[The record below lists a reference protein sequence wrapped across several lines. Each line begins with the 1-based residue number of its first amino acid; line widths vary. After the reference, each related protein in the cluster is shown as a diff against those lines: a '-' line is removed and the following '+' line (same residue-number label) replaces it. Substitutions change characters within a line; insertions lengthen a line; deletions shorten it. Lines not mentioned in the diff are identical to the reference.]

1 MQYVR
6 LVSTPSTGSTNV
18 VTVGKSKTGTTLQTV
33 GIGQKIGNQ
42 QQIVKVYKN
51 SLTLTIFQQ
60 DKKIMFIVLI
70 FYFLSLIS
78 KISLPLIK

>member
-1 MQYVR
+1 MR

-18 VTVGKSKTGTTLQTV
+18 VTVGKSKASTTLQTV

-51 SLTLTIFQQ
+51 SKTILQQ
-60 DKKIMFIVLI
+60 DREKKLYLLYLFSVFFIL
-70 FYFLSLIS
+70 YF
-78 KISLPLIK
+78 